1 MFIIVDKKR
10 IEVVLEISGE
20 NIMLFAMLMDGEL
33 DCPLCLKTGPNII
46 LSGLYAQE
54 RVRPGLQLDMVKV
67 KFTLTSRVLARQ
79 ILVLCEIYVK
89 CKKIE
94 MLMITALLF
103 FIDFVTFETGGWVF
117 RLKINLSVGRN

>member
-20 NIMLFAMLMDGEL
+20 NIMLFAMLMDGEM
-33 DCPLCLKTGPNII
+33 DCPLYLKTGPNII

-54 RVRPGLQLDMVKV
+54 RVRPGLKLDMVKV

-79 ILVLCEIYVK
+79 SLVLYEIYVK

-94 MLMITALLF
+94 MLMITALLILRF
-103 FIDFVTFETGGWVF
+103 FIDFATFETGVLG
-117 RLKINLSVGRN
+117 I